1 MTALMKKV
9 DIVKIVKLLDAYRRL
24 LISLVISA
32 LVLFVLVKLVFT
44 VKNDLEEH
52 YETEVLK

>member
-1 MTALMKKV
+1 MKKV

-24 LISLVISA
+24 VISLVISA
-32 LVLFVLVKLVFT
+32 LVLFVIIKLVFT

-52 YETEVLK
+52 YEAEVLK